1 MTQHS
6 AKFRKSI
13 DIYKLSRHGDG
24 DTAATSARRSAMR
37 TSEADVLV
45 VGAGPAGLSASAL
58 LARYGVSAIT
68 VTKYASTANSPR
80 AHITNQRTGEV
91 LRDLGIEERVRAFA
105 TPSNL
110 MGNNVWAASFAGQ
123 EIARLMTWGSG
134 PARRADYDNASPSA
148 MMNAPQHL
156 LEPVLLDAA
165 RSPGAGRAGPVVRS
179 AAGPGTPDHR

>member
-1 MTQHS
+1 
-6 AKFRKSI
+6 
-13 DIYKLSRHGDG
+13 
-24 DTAATSARRSAMR
+24 MR
-37 TSEADVLV
+37 ASEADVLV
-45 VGAGPAGLSASAL
+45 MGGGPAGRTASAL

-80 AHITNQRTGEV
+80 AHITNQRTAEV

-134 PARRADYDNASPSA
+134 PARKADYDNARPSA
-148 MMNAPQHL
+148 RMNGPQHL
-156 LEPVLLDAA
+156 LHPFLLHA
-165 RSPGAGRAGPVVRS
+165 
-179 AAGPGTPDHR
+179 

>member
-1 MTQHS
+1 
-6 AKFRKSI
+6 
-13 DIYKLSRHGDG
+13 
-24 DTAATSARRSAMR
+24 MR

-45 VGAGPAGLSASAL
+45 VGAGPAGLTASAL
-58 LARYGVSAIT
+58 LARSGVSAIT

-134 PARRADYDNASPSA
+134 PARRADYDSASPS
-148 MMNAPQHL
+148 P
-156 LEPVLLDAA
+156 
-165 RSPGAGRAGPVVRS
+165 
-179 AAGPGTPDHR
+179 